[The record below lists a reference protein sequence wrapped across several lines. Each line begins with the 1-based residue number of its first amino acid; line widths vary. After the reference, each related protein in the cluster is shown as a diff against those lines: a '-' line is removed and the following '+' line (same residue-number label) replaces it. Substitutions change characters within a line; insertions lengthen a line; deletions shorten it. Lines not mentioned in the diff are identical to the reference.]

1 MCIVRVCMCV
11 HVCGCVCVCIR
22 VYVCV
27 LCVCVCI
34 VCIVCMCVVCVCMCI
49 VCVCSVCVCMC
60 VHVCGCVCPCMCV
73 SVCMYVCMCVGV
85 YVHVCVC
92 VYACVC
98 SVCIVYAYL
107 LCVCTVCI
115 CVQCVLCV
123 CVCVLCVCVCVL
135 CVCAC
140 VVLCVY
146 TLASFLVLAH
156 TRLLPSSRPF
166 LSRAVPSAPRA
177 LFPPP
182 GSGLPCAPW
191 TDHLEKPEAHDLREP
206 RCGSGLPGSHSTRP
220 PSRGENC
227 GSERRA
233 LFTETP
239 HDMTARTGEDV
250 EMACSFRGS
259 GSPSYSL
266 EIQWWY
272 VRSHRDWT
280 DKQAWAS
287 SQLKASQQ
295 EDAGKEATKISVVKV
310 VGSNISHK
318 LRLSRVKPTDEGTY
332 ECRVIDF
339 SDGKARH
346 HKVKAYLRVQPGENS
361 VLHLPEAPPAAPAPP
376 PPKPGKELRKRSVDQ
391 EACSL

>member
-1 MCIVRVCMCV
+1 ME
-11 HVCGCVCVCIR
+11 
-22 VYVCV
+22 
-27 LCVCVCI
+27 
-34 VCIVCMCVVCVCMCI
+34 
-49 VCVCSVCVCMC
+49 
-60 VHVCGCVCPCMCV
+60 
-73 SVCMYVCMCVGV
+73 
-85 YVHVCVC
+85 
-92 VYACVC
+92 
-98 SVCIVYAYL
+98 L
-107 LCVCTVCI
+107 LP
-115 CVQCVLCV
+115 
-123 CVCVLCVCVCVL
+123 
-135 CVCAC
+135 
-140 VVLCVY
+140 
-146 TLASFLVLAH
+146 
-156 TRLLPSSRPF
+156 LPSSAQGTAF
-166 LSRAVPSAPRA
+166 HFPRE
-177 LFPPP
+177 L
-182 GSGLPCAPW
+182 GLLDWSGFA
-191 TDHLEKPEAHDLREP
+191 REEEVQA
-206 RCGSGLPGSHSTRP
+206 GT
-220 PSRGENC
+220 
-227 GSERRA
+227 A

-280 DKQAWAS
+280 DKQGWAS
-287 SQLKASQQ
+287 NQLKASQY
-295 EDAGKEATKISVVKV
+295 DTHMDTASFLVRGMGAGTTGAAHEVVKV

-376 PPKPGKELRKRSVDQ
+376 PPKPGKELRKRSVDE

>member
-1 MCIVRVCMCV
+1 MINQ
-11 HVCGCVCVCIR
+11 
-22 VYVCV
+22 
-27 LCVCVCI
+27 
-34 VCIVCMCVVCVCMCI
+34 
-49 VCVCSVCVCMC
+49 
-60 VHVCGCVCPCMCV
+60 
-73 SVCMYVCMCVGV
+73 
-85 YVHVCVC
+85 
-92 VYACVC
+92 A
-98 SVCIVYAYL
+98 AD
-107 LCVCTVCI
+107 
-115 CVQCVLCV
+115 
-123 CVCVLCVCVCVL
+123 
-135 CVCAC
+135 
-140 VVLCVY
+140 
-146 TLASFLVLAH
+146 
-156 TRLLPSSRPF
+156 
-166 LSRAVPSAPRA
+166 PSAAAAPGGRVRRHERRGLPPRGRVPQSAAQPAGCALAARCPLPAARSRGRAGSGRGPASAAAPGPRTRARRRRRPGSQAAPGARA
-177 LFPPP
+177 LRCAKPPCEAAAP
-182 GSGLPCAPW
+182 PARALTMGAPLAGALGALHYLALFLQLGGATRAAGRAPW
-191 TDHLEKPEAHDLREP
+191 DNHV
-206 RCGSGLPGSHSTRP
+206 SGH
-220 PSRGENC
+220 
-227 GSERRA
+227 A

-250 EMACSFRGS
+250 ELACSFRGS

-287 SQLKASQQ
+287 NQLKASQQ
-295 EDAGKEATKISVVKV
+295 EDTGKDATKISVVKV

>member
-1 MCIVRVCMCV
+1 MFSPRSGEGSQCLGKCHRASS
-11 HVCGCVCVCIR
+11 IR
-22 VYVCV
+22 FFVPSSCERTF
-27 LCVCVCI
+27 
-34 VCIVCMCVVCVCMCI
+34 
-49 VCVCSVCVCMC
+49 
-60 VHVCGCVCPCMCV
+60 GPPAPN
-73 SVCMYVCMCVGV
+73 VGV
-85 YVHVCVC
+85 SARHVQGAGNRVGNQPDGR
-92 VYACVC
+92 
-98 SVCIVYAYL
+98 L
-107 LCVCTVCI
+107 GRTV
-115 CVQCVLCV
+115 V
-123 CVCVLCVCVCVL
+123 
-135 CVCAC
+135 
-140 VVLCVY
+140 
-146 TLASFLVLAH
+146 
-156 TRLLPSSRPF
+156 
-166 LSRAVPSAPRA
+166 
-177 LFPPP
+177 
-182 GSGLPCAPW
+182 
-191 TDHLEKPEAHDLREP
+191 
-206 RCGSGLPGSHSTRP
+206 
-220 PSRGENC
+220 
-227 GSERRA
+227 A

-287 SQLKASQQ
+287 NQLKASQQ
-295 EDAGKEATKISVVKV
+295 EDAGKDATKISVVKV

-376 PPKPGKELRKRSVDQ
+376 PPKPGKELRKRSVDE

>member
-1 MCIVRVCMCV
+1 MWLWKGYSLALGL
-11 HVCGCVCVCIR
+11 GC
-22 VYVCV
+22 
-27 LCVCVCI
+27 
-34 VCIVCMCVVCVCMCI
+34 
-49 VCVCSVCVCMC
+49 
-60 VHVCGCVCPCMCV
+60 
-73 SVCMYVCMCVGV
+73 
-85 YVHVCVC
+85 
-92 VYACVC
+92 
-98 SVCIVYAYL
+98 L
-107 LCVCTVCI
+107 LCG
-115 CVQCVLCV
+115 
-123 CVCVLCVCVCVL
+123 
-135 CVCAC
+135 
-140 VVLCVY
+140 
-146 TLASFLVLAH
+146 
-156 TRLLPSSRPF
+156 F
-166 LSRAVPSAPRA
+166 LSPAT
-177 LFPPP
+177 LPPV
-182 GSGLPCAPW
+182 SC
-191 TDHLEKPEAHDLREP
+191 T
-206 RCGSGLPGSHSTRP
+206 
-220 PSRGENC
+220 
-227 GSERRA
+227 A

-280 DKQAWAS
+280 DKQSWAS
-287 SQLKASQQ
+287 NQLKASQQ
-295 EDAGKEATKISVVKV
+295 EDTGKEATKISVVKV